1 MINPDLFSKISYG
14 LYVVCSGN
22 RFRGTGFVANTVF
35 QVTSKPPRFA
45 VCCNKDNYT
54 SDFIKQYKAFSVSV
68 LSRDVS
74 SDLINRFGYKSGRDI
89 DKFSNLDVMYGESGV
104 PILKNE
110 SLAYFEC
117 TLIDA
122 FDVGTHLIF
131 IGELL
136 NGDVLDLEG
145 EPLTYD
151 YYHKVKKGVAP
162 KNAPTYVD
170 RSLFDEKTKS
180 DKMVGLKKYE
190 CTACGYVYNEADEKI
205 PFADLPD
212 DWECPI
218 CGAKKSEFEE
228 IL

>member
-22 RFRGTGFVANTVF
+22 RFQGNGFVANTVF

-68 LSRDVS
+68 LSRDVL

-89 DKFSNLDVMYGESGV
+89 DKFSGLEVMYGETEV

-117 TLIDA
+117 ALIDA

-136 NGDVLDLEG
+136 NGDVLDAES

-151 YYHKVKKGVAP
+151 YYRKVKKGVAP

-170 RSLFDEKTKS
+170 RSLFGEKTES
-180 DKMVGLKKYE
+180 DQMIGLKKYE
-190 CTACGYVYNEADEKI
+190 CKACGYVYNEADEKI
-205 PFADLPD
+205 PFVDLPD

-228 IL
+228 I